1 MALNASQHKAFREV
15 ALPAAVAKKMGVIA
29 MKTTRGLVGTGDNK
43 ASARELL
50 AYAWDLPVA
59 VAIVGMETIE
69 QLNENIQLA
78 QDYKPG
84 KINTTSLASRLSRTA
99 TDEQVAW
106 AMPGY
111 QTRPSEPSIRETGE
125 ACLARLARF
134 CSRRESAT
142 AARCERTR
150 STSPSG
156 PRKKPTR
163 MVSGGSPTA
172 RFLAPR

>member
-1 MALNASQHKAFREV
+1 
-15 ALPAAVAKKMGVIA
+15 MGVIA
-29 MKTTRGLVGTGDNK
+29 MKATRGLVGTGDNK

-69 QLNENIQLA
+69 QLNENIRLA

-84 KINTTSLASRLSRTA
+84 KVNTASLIARLSRTT

-111 QTRPSEPSIRETGE
+111 RD
-125 ACLARLARF
+125 
-134 CSRRESAT
+134 
-142 AARCERTR
+142 
-150 STSPSG
+150 
-156 PRKKPTR
+156 
-163 MVSGGSPTA
+163 VVV
-172 RFLAPR
+172 